1 LPAHATLAYAQSVRL
16 FLSLCFGLLLLVPPT
31 YAQTPPAA
39 STTDG
44 HHPFVEHAERR
55 YRQYLAAENQSDAA
69 AYKEVRTRQAYQM
82 TMDQLTKMGKPPS
95 DLGPMLKR
103 VASLQPDVSQLT
115 FVRCEAKTRVAR
127 LLYQREGTGPKGPT
141 LEFAAFM
148 IHWDDGAW
156 RIGWVA
162 QSSGPAT
169 RSSGDK
175 RSADELLGDPRLA
188 LE

>member
-1 LPAHATLAYAQSVRL
+1 MPAHAPLAYAQSVRL
-16 FLSLCFGLLLLVPPT
+16 FLLLCLGLLLLVPPT

-39 STTDG
+39 STTDR

-55 YRQYLAAENQSDAA
+55 YRQYLAAENQGDAA

-82 TMDQLTKMGKPPS
+82 TMDQRTKMGKPPS
-95 DLGPMLKR
+95 AL
-103 VASLQPDVSQLT
+103 AQ
-115 FVRCEAKTRVAR
+115 
-127 LLYQREGTGPKGPT
+127 GPT

>member
-1 LPAHATLAYAQSVRL
+1 
-16 FLSLCFGLLLLVPPT
+16 
-31 YAQTPPAA
+31 
-39 STTDG
+39 
-44 HHPFVEHAERR
+44 
-55 YRQYLAAENQSDAA
+55 
-69 AYKEVRTRQAYQM
+69 M
-82 TMDQLTKMGKPPS
+82 TMDQRTKMGKPPS
-95 DLGPMLKR
+95 DL
-103 VASLQPDVSQLT
+103 AQ
-115 FVRCEAKTRVAR
+115 
-127 LLYQREGTGPKGPT
+127 GPT

>member
-1 LPAHATLAYAQSVRL
+1 
-16 FLSLCFGLLLLVPPT
+16 
-31 YAQTPPAA
+31 
-39 STTDG
+39 
-44 HHPFVEHAERR
+44 
-55 YRQYLAAENQSDAA
+55 
-69 AYKEVRTRQAYQM
+69 M

-95 DLGPMLKR
+95 DLGPMLDGGWP
-103 VASLQPDVSQLT
+103 SLQPTCRARL
-115 FVRCEAKTRVAR
+115 VRCEARTRVADCSASAR
-127 LLYQREGTGPKGPT
+127 HGPKGPT